1 VPARVA
7 RPEFPAPSVRIPI
20 RALSVPTRS
29 PPARLADVSP
39 GPVTGGERRGVIA
52 TSAAMVAAVLV
63 AVLVLANCGGSSSD
77 RDTSSSGASASTSAD
92 GGNAQTLLLK
102 PPPGMAAVALAGLPA
117 EARDVVDKLDHG
129 GAFKYRQD
137 GTTFGNRE
145 QRLPSKPR
153 GYYREY
159 TVATPGLSDRGPRR
173 IIAGRQGEL
182 YYTPDHYR
190 SFEWIVRD
198 GSP

>member
-1 VPARVA
+1 M
-7 RPEFPAPSVRIPI
+7 
-20 RALSVPTRS
+20 
-29 PPARLADVSP
+29 
-39 GPVTGGERRGVIA
+39 TGGERRGVFA
-52 TSAAMVAAVLV
+52 LPAAVVAAVLV
-63 AVLVLANCGGSSSD
+63 AVLVLANCGGGSS
-77 RDTSSSGASASTSAD
+77 RTSASGASASVAA
-92 GGNAQTLLLK
+92 GGGAAQSVPSR
-102 PPPGMAAVALAGLPA
+102 PPAGMATVSLGSLPA

-145 QRLPSKPR
+145 RRLPPKPQ

-173 IIAGRQGEL
+173 VIAGRQGEL

-198 GSP
+198 GSS